1 LLLLRI
7 LRWQLVESRHPGNFS
22 ASCHAVS
29 EARPASA
36 WESSGLH
43 RPMPRPPETPP
54 CSTPIEQAVRELRP
68 TDWYRL
74 RRAGQI
80 LAWKV
85 PWKDAEALLFEALER
100 TLDGRRRW
108 NHKAVDF
115 VGHLIGVMRSI
126 ASHEAERRGLNVVA
140 LTSSV
145 ELIAQTNPENALS
158 AEEQIRRLRSHFGE
172 QNDAIA
178 LQVLDAMELGCDG
191 PAIREQLGL
200 DQTQLE
206 TVIRRVRRAAAQV
219 LPA

>member
-1 LLLLRI
+1 M
-7 LRWQLVESRHPGNFS
+7 
-22 ASCHAVS
+22 
-29 EARPASA
+29 ARTPDA
-36 WESSGLH
+36 
-43 RPMPRPPETPP
+43 PP
-54 CSTPIEQAVRELRP
+54 CRPSSIEQAIRELRP

-85 PWKDAEALLFEALER
+85 PCKDAEALLFDALER

-108 NHKAVDF
+108 NHEAVDF
-115 VGHLIGVMRSI
+115 VGHLIGVMRSV
-126 ASHEAERRGLNVVA
+126 ASHEAERRGIDVVA

-145 ELIAQTNPENALS
+145 ELISAGNPENALS

-172 QNDAIA
+172 QDDAVA

-191 PAIREQLGL
+191 PTIRQQLGL

-206 TVIRRVRRAAAQV
+206 TVVRRVRRAATRM